1 MSYALLF
8 PGQGS
13 QSVGMLGPLAAR
25 FTQVRATFDEASGV
39 IGYDLWRLAA
49 EGPPEAL
56 QEAEKVQPALVA
68 ADVAVWRAWKSLG
81 TPAPKAA
88 AGHSLG
94 EYAALVSAGVMDFA
108 DALRLVALRG
118 RLMKEAAGEKG
129 GGMAAILGLPDDA
142 ALARMCAAAPAG
154 EMCEAANL
162 NAPGQ
167 VVVAASRPALA
178 WLRDNAAQFGARKVV
193 ELAMSVPS
201 HCSVMKPAARAL
213 GERLATIEL
222 HVARFPVLHNIDTL
236 PRTTAAEVREALSA
250 QLHHP
255 VRWAETIT
263 RLVADGVDVFL
274 ECGPGRV
281 LSGLQRRNARSAQSY
296 ALEDPEQM
304 QKAAAAVG

>member
-13 QSVGMLGPLAAR
+13 QSVGMLGPLSAE
-25 FTQVRATFDEASGV
+25 FPQVRSTFEEASGAV
-39 IGYDLWRLAA
+39 GYDLWQLAE

-68 ADVAVWRAWKSLG
+68 ADVAVWRAWQSLG

-94 EYAALVSAGVMDFA
+94 EYAALVCAGVMGFA
-108 DALRLVALRG
+108 DALQLVALRG

-129 GGMAAILGLPDDA
+129 GGMAAILGMPDDA
-142 ALARMCAAAPAG
+142 VDRLCAAAPAG

-167 VVVAASRPALA
+167 VVIAASRPALA
-178 WLRDNAAQFGARKVV
+178 WLKDNAAQFGARRVV

-201 HCSVMKPAARAL
+201 HCSIMKPAARAL
-213 GERLATIEL
+213 GERLATIPL
-222 HVARFPVLHNIDTL
+222 HAASFPVLHNVDTL
-236 PRTTAAEVREALSA
+236 PRTAATEVREALSS
-250 QLHHP
+250 QLYHP
-255 VRWAETIT
+255 VRWAETIA
-263 RLVADGVDVFL
+263 RLVADGVDAFL

-296 ALEDPEQM
+296 ALEDPEQLR
-304 QKAAAAVG
+304 KAAAALG